1 MAPALTA
8 VSICAVTDP
17 LSPARITAGC
27 QIDLHEHPQN
37 NPPPE
42 QSGFGIPPALRYPAY
57 RAYWLGLL
65 ASVSGFQMFRVGQG
79 WLIYEI
85 TGNPWSLGLVGA
97 ANAIP
102 AIFFNLFGGVFADR
116 LDKRRLIIFT
126 QITTGS
132 LIFLLA
138 TLTLLG
144 VVESW
149 HVLVIALLAGGVEAF
164 DNPARQALYP
174 HLIDRKVMMS
184 AVAMNSVIW
193 QGTRIVAPGIAGIL
207 IDLINTQSALYI
219 SGMGFVVL
227 AVVMARLKIPPIP
240 RGALGNPIQDI
251 KEGLK
256 FIKVNSIFSFLIGMT
271 FFNSFFGMA
280 YVMLMPIFAVD
291 ILEVGAKGQ
300 GLLLG
305 MSGAGALVNTLY
317 IGARGTVPN
326 RGLAIIGGA
335 VLFGLA
341 VAAFALTAEYVGS
354 LSLAMGIMFV
364 MGICNSVYMISIQS
378 SLQILVPDRMR
389 GRVMGFYG
397 MTWSIMPL
405 GGLQA
410 SALTNLWSAPI
421 AIAIGG
427 IAVALFAI
435 GPAAVNPMVR
445 NLSSHLSP
453 IADDPAEAKIPVK

>member
-1 MAPALTA
+1 
-8 VSICAVTDP
+8 
-17 LSPARITAGC
+17 
-27 QIDLHEHPQN
+27 
-37 NPPPE
+37 
-42 QSGFGIPPALRYPAY
+42 
-57 RAYWLGLL
+57 
-65 ASVSGFQMFRVGQG
+65 MFRVGQG

-85 TGNPWSLGLVGA
+85 TGSPWSLGLVGA

-116 LDKRRLIIFT
+116 WDKRRLIIFT
-126 QITTGS
+126 QLTTGS

-144 VVESW
+144 WVESW
-149 HVLVIALLAGGVEAF
+149 HVLVIAFLAGGVEAF

-174 HLIDRKVMMS
+174 HLIDRGVMMS

-193 QGTRIVAPGIAGIL
+193 QGTRIIAPGIAGFI
-207 IDLINTQSALYI
+207 IDLINTESAFYI
-219 SGMGFVVL
+219 SGVGFIIL

-256 FIKVNSIFSFLIGMT
+256 FIKVNSIFSFLMGMT
-271 FFNSFFGMA
+271 FFNSFFGTA
-280 YVMLMPIFAVD
+280 YVILMPIFAVD
-291 ILEVGAKGQ
+291 ILAVGAKGQ

-305 MSGAGALVNTLY
+305 ISGAGALLNTLY
-317 IGARGTVPN
+317 IGARGSVPN

-335 VLFGLA
+335 VLFGLT

-354 LSLAMGIMFV
+354 FALVMALMFFMGIF
-364 MGICNSVYMISIQS
+364 NSLSNIAIQS
-378 SLQILVPDRMR
+378 SLQIMVPDRMR

-397 MTWSIMPL
+397 MTWSIRPL
-405 GGLQA
+405 GALQA
-410 SALTNLWSAPI
+410 SALTSVLTAPI

-427 IAVALFAI
+427 LAVVLFAL
-435 GPAAVNPMVR
+435 GPAAVNSKVR
-445 NLSSHLSP
+445 NLGSNLSP
-453 IADDPAEAKIPVK
+453 VEDEATEVEGPAPAEAR

>member
-1 MAPALTA
+1 LHH
-8 VSICAVTDP
+8 D
-17 LSPARITAGC
+17 LRDNSPIEESRY
-27 QIDLHEHPQN
+27 
-37 NPPPE
+37 
-42 QSGFGIPPALRYPAY
+42 GIPPALRYPAY

-65 ASVSGFQMFRVGQG
+65 ASVSGFQMFRICQG

-85 TGNPWSLGLVGA
+85 TGSPWSLGLVGA

-116 LDKRRLIIFT
+116 WDKRRLIIST
-126 QITTGS
+126 QLTTGC

-138 TLTLLG
+138 TLTLFG
-144 VVESW
+144 WVESW
-149 HVLVIALLAGGVEAF
+149 HVLAVAFLAGGVEAF

-174 HLIDRKVMMS
+174 HLIDRRVMMS
-184 AVAMNSVIW
+184 AVAMNSSIW
-193 QGTRIVAPGIAGIL
+193 QGTRIVAPGIAGVL
-207 IDLINTQSALYI
+207 IDLINTETAMYI

-227 AVVMARLKIPPIP
+227 VVVMARLNVPPIP
-240 RGALGNPIQDI
+240 RGGFGSPVQDV
-251 KEGLK
+251 KDGLK

-291 ILEVGAKGQ
+291 ILKVGAKGQ
-300 GLLLG
+300 GMLLG
-305 MSGAGALVNTLY
+305 MTGAGALVNTLWM
-317 IGARGTVPN
+317 GARGNVPN

-341 VAAFALTAEYVGS
+341 VTAFALTSEYVGS
-354 LSLAMGIMFV
+354 MTLAMALMFI
-364 MGICNSVYMISIQS
+364 MGIFNSVYMISIQS
-378 SLQILVPDRMR
+378 SLQVMVPDRMR

-410 SALTNLWSAPI
+410 SALTSLFTAPI
-421 AIAIGG
+421 AIAAGG
-427 IAVALFAI
+427 LAVAFFAL
-435 GPAAVNPMVR
+435 GPAMVNSKVR
-445 NLSSHLSP
+445 NLSSHLGP
-453 IADDPAEAKIPVK
+453 IDDEEEDAPSVQVEAH